1 MSEADVEMITSEF
14 WITTVLAAR
23 VAVPNASADQS
34 SQEVGPGQL
43 VACGNL
49 PSEEGWPW
57 LALLAYSG
65 KNEVEYLAHS
75 SGSE

>member
-1 MSEADVEMITSEF
+1 MSEADIEMISSEF

-49 PSEEGWPW
+49 PSEEG
-57 LALLAYSG
+57 LALAGAFGL
-65 KNEVEYLAHS
+65 
-75 SGSE
+75 